1 MDEPGR
7 GSLDCCRVAIQRGG
21 HIKALTTVIFD
32 RLRECRR

>member
-1 MDEPGR
+1 MNR
-7 GSLDCCRVAIQRGG
+7 GEVRSIAVVVAIQRGG